1 MSEHVTDWL
10 NAFLDGELHELHLR
24 QVQDHLA
31 KCAACQAELK
41 DLERLSQ
48 MIKKAAP
55 AEADQPADRFIAELT
70 LLLPRRED
78 STQSPSGSETID
90 WWLIPASAAAAWAF
104 LQAELILSGLLSTA
118 RAAGLLDGAANLLSS
133 GPQHTEWFTEALGL
147 FGSHLGGNVLAL
159 LNVLDSLGV
168 FRQDLT
174 SQLAWQAG
182 FGLLY
187 WAGLIFWWTH
197 RPRTAG
203 QPSALQASVRSLNQP
218 GQENPQAR

>member
-1 MSEHVTDWL
+1 MSEHVTEWL
-10 NAFLDGELHELHLR
+10 NAFLDGELHGPRLR

-31 KCAACQAELK
+31 RCAACRTELR
-41 DLERLSQ
+41 DLQRLSQ
-48 MIKKAAP
+48 MIKQAAP
-55 AEADQPADRFIAELT
+55 AEADQSADRFIAELT
-70 LLLPRRED
+70 LILPRREG
-78 STQSPSGSETID
+78 STQSHKGSETID
-90 WWLIPASAAAAWAF
+90 WWLIPAGAAAAWAF

-133 GPQHTEWFTEALGL
+133 GPQHTAWFPEALGL
-147 FGSHLGGNVLAL
+147 FGSHLGGNGLAL
-159 LNVLDSLGV
+159 LNVLDSHGV
-168 FRQDLT
+168 FRLDLT
-174 SQLAWQAG
+174 SQLAWQTG

-203 QPSALQASVRSLNQP
+203 QPSTLQAQVRSLNQP